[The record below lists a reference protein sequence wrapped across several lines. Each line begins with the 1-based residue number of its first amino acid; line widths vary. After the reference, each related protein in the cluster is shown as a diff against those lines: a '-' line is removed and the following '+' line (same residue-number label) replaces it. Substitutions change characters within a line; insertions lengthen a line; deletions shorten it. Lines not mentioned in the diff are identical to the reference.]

1 MTVFVKKYQN
11 TNEKMTKMYRKWY
24 GKTVIVD
31 KVEIDQLAN
40 EIQDNCTVKRSDIL
54 AVLSELGPA
63 IKKELQRSMKVYIPY
78 LGSFKMVV
86 HSTGTDT
93 PEDYDVNTNIVSVR
107 PRFIPETKL
116 DNKHRVAEL
125 VKGVRIS
132 ELPKNMS
139 YLAEDGEE
147 NNDTPS
153 GGAVEEQ
160 P

>member
-31 KVEIDQLAN
+31 KVEIEQLAN

-93 PEDYDVNTNIVSVR
+93 PEDYDVKTNIVSIR